1 MDKKQALTDIL
12 KLLKAAKED
21 PKAFAELTKANRF
34 EQKTG
39 LGGQAHGNVK
49 RAIRATNKPVAS
61 GVHDT
66 QAMYGDA
73 GVSQAGYN
81 TRLSNIDKKGGPGS
95 YKESRLRAAKGF
107 HRNILNQ
114 LKQLPNPNL
123 PKSEVP
129 MNKSVLDIAKE
140 LLKAHKEDP
149 KAFEQLTKGMAA
161 PAMAP
166 NPSAPKAPPAAPKT
180 AAPKAPAMKAPAA
193 APKAPMMKEENCGP
207 KMMSKEEIQAD
218 IKKEWKPKFK
228 KG

>member
-1 MDKKQALTDIL
+1 MDKKQALTYIL
-12 KLLKAAKED
+12 TLLKTAKAD
-21 PKAFAELTKANRF
+21 PKAFAELEKAKIDMGLNIS
-34 EQKTG
+34 QKRVQRASRG
-39 LGGQAHGNVK
+39 NDKAFGGRPEWSSGDPRNDRVEGVHTHPTDSFSPPSVK
-49 RAIRATNKPVAS
+49 RT
-61 GVHDT
+61 
-66 QAMYGDA
+66 
-73 GVSQAGYN
+73 
-81 TRLSNIDKKGGPGS
+81 
-95 YKESRLRAAKGF
+95 LR
-107 HRNILNQ
+107 NLMT
-114 LKQLPNPNL
+114 LKQMPKPQLT
-123 PKSEVP
+123 KSEDS

-166 NPSAPKAPPAAPKT
+166 KPSAPKAPPAAPKT